1 MFSDGGSLGSLY
13 PWSRFTEAL
22 QKCPDRPSS
31 INHTVRETPFIIIPA
46 QDPNELAIDDL
57 SFGQVEDGAVRVMV
71 EIRGDQRHVV
81 CAKDPFEV
89 SGGSC

>member
-1 MFSDGGSLGSLY
+1 MISDGGAQGSLY

-22 QKCPDRPSS
+22 QKCPDRSS
-31 INHTVRETPFIIIPA
+31 GINHTVRETPFIIVPA
-46 QDPNELAIDDL
+46 QHPNELAINDL
-57 SFGQVEDGAVRVMV
+57 GFGQVEDGAVRVMV

-81 CAKDPFEV
+81 GAKDPFEV